1 MTTRRGTLKAFNA
14 GAYTATVQIAGS
26 LSLWLAAVPVSR
38 AIPAAEMIAAR
49 TVAVAF
55 FTDDNPSDAMII
67 GVN

>member
-1 MTTRRGTLKAFNA
+1 MTTRRGTLKAFDA
-14 GAYTATVQIAGS
+14 PSYTATVQIAGS
-26 LSLWLAAVPVSR
+26 FSLWLTAVPVSR

-55 FTDDNPSDAMII
+55 FTDDNPSDAMVT